1 MRSCVSI
8 APEPEETDCE
18 KPHVTHR
25 PRQCIHHEPPARA
38 YGPRAPVAPRLS
50 PFKSRPHTAKLV
62 SPDQVSRRRRSRFLT
77 FFPAVRTYLGI
88 WRLDATGKCPGVY
101 ADEEAIKKN
110 GHFFRIRRAESSNL
124 QDPDFTR
131 LRTRARQK
139 KEQEILYHAS
149 LVKICCPLPLG
160 HVERDSAFESFSSGI
175 PSPLTPILAN
185 RLRSL

>member
-50 PFKSRPHTAKLV
+50 PFKNRPHTAKLV
-62 SPDQVSRRRRSRFLT
+62 SPDRVCACRRRRSRFLT

-101 ADEEAIKKN
+101 ADEEAIKKTVTFFGLEEPKVQIYRILILHDSGRGRDKKKSRKFFITRRSLKFAAPSPSDTLN
-110 GHFFRIRRAESSNL
+110 GTLHSSPFRVVS
-124 QDPDFTR
+124 R
-131 LRTRARQK
+131 LR
-139 KEQEILYHAS
+139 
-149 LVKICCPLPLG
+149 
-160 HVERDSAFESFSSGI
+160 
-175 PSPLTPILAN
+175 
-185 RLRSL
+185 